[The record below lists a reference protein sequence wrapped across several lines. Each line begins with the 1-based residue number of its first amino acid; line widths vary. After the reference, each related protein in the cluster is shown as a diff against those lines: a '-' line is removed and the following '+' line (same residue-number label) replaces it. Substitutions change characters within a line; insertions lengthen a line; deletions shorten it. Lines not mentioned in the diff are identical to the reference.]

1 MCKPGRQQYRLS
13 GLLYVSKELKRTMRI
28 TAKHLISI
36 AILIVVIA
44 YLITSRSRLPRQDV
58 TYAILDIP
66 SILGDS
72 WNTTGVRQPEVL
84 EDLEGRPSSLIGRA
98 EIEARHEDDFAV
110 FIDQLVFLY
119 GEEDEALAR
128 YMIQDE
134 VIFYEFPDR
143 LERYPWND
151 IEIGSNLNADEI
163 ISLVGMTMH
172 LRWIL
177 AAPRFLLYG
186 RHVVYFNMW
195 TMRNGIEYISIQDM
209 ESLFNEIDAIL
220 SI

>member
-1 MCKPGRQQYRLS
+1 
-13 GLLYVSKELKRTMRI
+13 MRI
-28 TAKHLISI
+28 TARHLISI
-36 AILIVVIA
+36 AILIVAIA
-44 YLITSRSRLPRQDV
+44 YLIISRPRLPRQDV

-66 SILGDS
+66 AILGDS
-72 WNTTGVRQPEVL
+72 WNTTGVRQPELL
-84 EDLEGRPSSLIGRA
+84 EDLTGRPSSLIGRA

-110 FIDQLVFLY
+110 FIAQFVFLY
-119 GEEDEALAR
+119 AEEDEALTR

-151 IEIGSNLNADEI
+151 IEIGSHLNADEYHI
-163 ISLVGMTMH
+163 ACRDDNASALDTRCTAI
-172 LRWIL
+172 
-177 AAPRFLLYG
+177 LLYD

-195 TMRNGIEYISIQDM
+195 TMRNGMEYISIQDM
-209 ESLFNEIDAIL
+209 ESLFDEINVIL